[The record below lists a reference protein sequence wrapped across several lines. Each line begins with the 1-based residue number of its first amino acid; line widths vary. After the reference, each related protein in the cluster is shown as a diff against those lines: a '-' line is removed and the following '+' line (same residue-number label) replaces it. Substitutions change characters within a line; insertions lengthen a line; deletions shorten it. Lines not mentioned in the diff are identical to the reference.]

1 MTGTCRQIQDTLATE
16 GVRALRSDE
25 EVQQHVAECSD
36 CFAVLES
43 LNALDETFDALPKI
57 DAPDAAVERLLARRS
72 GGAVSTPVLSGR
84 PFLSGWRSG
93 LRWSLPL
100 AGAGAAVVVVL
111 LLPLTR
117 PEVPGLAELEMARVE
132 PGQSMLST
140 EQVAELDQV
149 KEQRRAGNRPIDG
162 NEAPARF
169 GDLTE
174 LQADP
179 PAGQTVTGF
188 YEDSRVD
195 GLASRPSQ
203 TENVA
208 GEEQSSGAPQLEA
221 GGGLASNLERDERA
235 NQNKDETDD
244 FGDGNDDAD
253 DADDA
258 FRANNTLARG
268 RDAVDRKIVGGV
280 VETTVPSAG
289 PSNVQPVRVGGDS
302 GIEPPDRVEYV
313 APVFP
318 DVAQNARA
326 QGVVL
331 LEVQIAADGEVIG
344 VRILRSIPL
353 LDDAAVEAVEQWGYA
368 PPIVGGV
375 AVPVVMTVP
384 VSFTIQD
391 TPDVQSSPGMS
402 PDGGAIAA
410 RSFVEDRARTERL
423 SFQPARGYWANTYV
437 PGDPVLRGLRAVL
450 APDSS
455 AHVDGPVELHDASH
469 RVRQPFDRPSDSA
482 VAVYI
487 ASDHSATDGPR
498 RALVQVGL
506 QAAPRHAGHRVAMRL
521 AIVVDLP
528 GPVTPALVEPV
539 RELLESFAAARGPA
553 DRFSLVVAGHDLR
566 LSADEFRYG
575 AINVGLRD
583 ILEAGPRGADN
594 PDLESAMRFAVRTV
608 TAENT
613 SASIPGAGAV
623 VLVTSQPFGAS
634 TVAVERLAMRSAA
647 AGIPVSVV
655 GVGDGY
661 DADAIDRIVLAGQG
675 NRRVMRS
682 AGDAAAL
689 VDRELS
695 ASSRVVARALRL
707 RIRLAPGVK
716 LVEVIGSERLGTS
729 KVERVRETERQLD
742 RELARSLGIES
753 DRGKDEDGI
762 QIVIPSFHAGDSH
775 TVLLDVVAPGPG
787 VLADV
792 TVRYK
797 DLVFLRNGVARATT
811 SLHRGDD
818 VVGPLQANVL
828 KNFLAHRLSE
838 TLERSAR
845 LLSRSQPAEALR
857 TLVEARQ
864 FLVGLR
870 AELRWLVTDPDLN
883 ADLTMLQEYVSLLDT
898 DATEADRVYWSRSMR
913 YAGLL
918 KILPR
923 PVT

>member
-57 DAPDAAVERLLARRS
+57 DRAGRGGRASAGASIGRSRLDSCPERSTVSVGMAFGSSMVAA
-72 GGAVSTPVLSGR
+72 SGR
-84 PFLSGWRSG
+84 C
-93 LRWSLPL
+93 
-100 AGAGAAVVVVL
+100 GAAAVVVVL

-140 EQVAELDQV
+140 EQVAELDQA

-195 GLASRPSQ
+195 GLASRSSQ

-253 DADDA
+253 DNDDA

-318 DVAQNARA
+318 EVAQNARA

-391 TPDVQSSPGMS
+391 TPDVHSSPGMS

-487 ASDHSATDGPR
+487 ASDHSARPTGRAARWSRWGYR
-498 RALVQVGL
+498 R
-506 QAAPRHAGHRVAMRL
+506 
-521 AIVVDLP
+521 LP
-528 GPVTPALVEPV
+528 GMPGIASPCAWRLWSTF
-539 RELLESFAAARGPA
+539 R
-553 DRFSLVVAGHDLR
+553 DR
-566 LSADEFRYG
+566 
-575 AINVGLRD
+575 
-583 ILEAGPRGADN
+583 
-594 PDLESAMRFAVRTV
+594 
-608 TAENT
+608 
-613 SASIPGAGAV
+613 
-623 VLVTSQPFGAS
+623 
-634 TVAVERLAMRSAA
+634 
-647 AGIPVSVV
+647 
-655 GVGDGY
+655 
-661 DADAIDRIVLAGQG
+661 
-675 NRRVMRS
+675 
-682 AGDAAAL
+682 
-689 VDRELS
+689 
-695 ASSRVVARALRL
+695 
-707 RIRLAPGVK
+707 
-716 LVEVIGSERLGTS
+716 
-729 KVERVRETERQLD
+729 
-742 RELARSLGIES
+742 
-753 DRGKDEDGI
+753 
-762 QIVIPSFHAGDSH
+762 
-775 TVLLDVVAPGPG
+775 
-787 VLADV
+787 
-792 TVRYK
+792 
-797 DLVFLRNGVARATT
+797 
-811 SLHRGDD
+811 
-818 VVGPLQANVL
+818 
-828 KNFLAHRLSE
+828 
-838 TLERSAR
+838 
-845 LLSRSQPAEALR
+845 
-857 TLVEARQ
+857 
-864 FLVGLR
+864 
-870 AELRWLVTDPDLN
+870 
-883 ADLTMLQEYVSLLDT
+883 
-898 DATEADRVYWSRSMR
+898 
-913 YAGLL
+913 
-918 KILPR
+918 
-923 PVT
+923 